1 MTLEAWL
8 TFVVVWTIAGLPLG
22 PNAVHTI
29 NVTVTYGYPKCLA
42 APLGMA
48 IACVLHAGLGSLGI
62 GALLLL
68 FPELL
73 LALKI
78 AGACYLAWLG
88 IRLWRRKAA
97 PIEMQHNDSQSW
109 TKLVLSACT
118 ISLVNPKAILSYVA
132 VFTPFIA
139 ADAALLP
146 QLSILIPTATI
157 LVFLNYVGYSLLAWP
172 IRGWMNSQRKRKI
185 FDRISGTMFF
195 GFAGWLAYSAS
206 RSTR

>member
-8 TFVVVWTIAGLPLG
+8 TFVVVWTLAGLPLG

-48 IACVLHAGLGSLGI
+48 LACVVHACLGSLGI

-73 LALKI
+73 LILKI

-88 IRLWRRKAA
+88 IRLWRRQA
-97 PIEMQHNDSQSW
+97 PPIDMQQSDSQSW
-109 TKLVLSACT
+109 VRLMLCACT
-118 ISLVNPKAILSYVA
+118 VSLLNPKAILSYVA

-146 QLSILIPTATI
+146 QLSILIPTATV

-172 IRGWMNSQRKRKI
+172 LRRWMSSQGKRKI

-195 GFAGWLAYSAS
+195 GFAGWLVYSAS